1 MAKSVY
7 CAGATVIVIN
17 ELFTVTDDD
26 NTISIQA
33 FISSIAVVISTKV
46 QAKVTVAIAKVILDM
61 INPMLL
67 FLPEQ
72 DFLIRD
78 TTMINADIA
87 IAYAE
92 INMT

>member
-1 MAKSVY
+1 MARSVY

-17 ELFTVTDDD
+17 ELLTVTDDD

>member
-1 MAKSVY
+1 MARSVY